1 MTHTK
6 RFTILRATAMLA
18 MTGAVLV
25 GANVAEAQKGRSWR
39 EQLTWSDAAGKPSLR
54 DDGGAIYIWHDGNTV
69 KIATTS
75 GRDRSAT
82 IRATVEKGSITDVH
96 RVHDER
102 GDTIRWPS
110 SNTVEFSSR
119 TKGGLDEMNFQIR
132 KGRTL
137 IINVDQGR
145 GHRPIYVG
153 KHEIKADSGR
163 IAIEIR

>member
-1 MTHTK
+1 MTNTK
-6 RFTILRATAMLA
+6 LSTILRATAMLA
-18 MTGAVLV
+18 MTGAVVV
-25 GANVAEAQKGRSWR
+25 GANVAEAQRGRWR
-39 EQLTWSDAAGKPSLR
+39 EQLTWADAAGKPSLR

-75 GRDRSAT
+75 ARNRTAT
-82 IRATVEKGSITDVH
+82 IRATIEKGSITDVH

-110 SNTVEFSSR
+110 SNTVEFGSR
-119 TKGGLDEMNFQIR
+119 TGGGLDEMNFQIR

-145 GHRPIYVG
+145 GSRPVYVG
-153 KHEIKADSGR
+153 RHEIRATNR